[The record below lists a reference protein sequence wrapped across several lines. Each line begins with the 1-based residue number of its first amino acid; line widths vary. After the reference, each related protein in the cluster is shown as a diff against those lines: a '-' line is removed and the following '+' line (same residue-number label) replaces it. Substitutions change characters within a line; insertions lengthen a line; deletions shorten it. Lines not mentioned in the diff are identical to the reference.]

1 MAPYKITDRVRTIE
15 YAIRDVIAF
24 AKQLE
29 KKGKE
34 IIYLNIGDPV
44 KYDFDTPPH
53 IKKALMDAVEKG
65 ENWYGPSE
73 GLLELREAIC
83 EKEKKANG
91 LDIVPEN
98 VLVTNGV
105 SEGIQA
111 IMAAIVD
118 EGDEVLVP
126 GPTYPPYISYVKFF
140 GGKPVAYRTVEEEG
154 WQPDIEDVRAKIT
167 KRTRAIVIVN
177 PNNPCGALYDEKT
190 VKEMVNLAGEHNL
203 LVLSDE
209 IYDRI
214 VYEKR
219 FVSTAKIAKD
229 VPVVGLNG
237 FSKAYLMTGWRLGYL
252 YFHDQKGRLGELKE
266 CVEKEMRIRLCANT
280 PVQKAGVAALRG
292 PQDHIKS
299 MVEKLRERRDY
310 SWKRLNQIEGI
321 SCSKPEGAFYV
332 FPKIGEVGS
341 KWKDDYEFVL
351 DLLNNTGV
359 LTVHGAG
366 FDITYGFGH
375 LRAVFLPPV
384 ETLEKAF
391 NLMEQFMSKKL
402 GR

>member
-1 MAPYKITDRVRTIE
+1 MATYKITNRVRTIE
-15 YAIRDVIAF
+15 YAIRDIITF

-34 IIYLNIGDPV
+34 ILYLNIGDPV

-53 IKKALMDAVEKG
+53 IKKALVEAVEKG

-83 EKEKKANG
+83 EKEKKVNG
-91 LDIVPEN
+91 VDISPEN

-111 IMAAIVD
+111 VMAAIID

-126 GPTYPPYISYVKFF
+126 GPTYPPYISYTKFF
-140 GGKPVAYRTVEEEG
+140 GGKPIAYKTIEEED

-167 KRTRAIVIVN
+167 NKTRAIVIIN

-190 VKEMVNLAGEHNL
+190 VKKIMNLAGEHKL

-229 VPVVGLNG
+229 IPVIGLNG

-252 YFHDQKGRLGELKE
+252 YFHDSQGRLGELKE
-266 CVEKEMRIRLCANT
+266 CVEREMRIRLCANT

-292 PQDHIKS
+292 PQDHIKE
-299 MVEKLRERRDY
+299 MVRKLRERRDY
-310 SWKRLNQIEGI
+310 SWKRLNEIKGI

-332 FPKIGEVGS
+332 FPKIEKVGS
-341 KWKDDYEFVL
+341 KWKNDYEFVL

-359 LTVHGAG
+359 LVVHGAG
-366 FDITYGFGH
+366 FDVTYGFGH
-375 LRAVFLPPV
+375 VRAVFLPPL

-391 NLMEQFMSKKL
+391 NLMEQFMSKK
-402 GR
+402 